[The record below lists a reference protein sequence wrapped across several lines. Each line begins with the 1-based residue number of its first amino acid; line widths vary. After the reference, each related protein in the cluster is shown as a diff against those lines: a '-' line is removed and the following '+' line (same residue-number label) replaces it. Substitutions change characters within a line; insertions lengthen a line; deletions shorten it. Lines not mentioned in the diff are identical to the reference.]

1 MVVVMVVAWVGVF
14 VWTGVWWGWGG
25 RGFGALD
32 SIFNKKKS

>member
-1 MVVVMVVAWVGVF
+1 MFLCGRGF
-14 VWTGVWWGWGG
+14 GGGGGG